1 MTDQRVTG
9 GAGKEPAAAP
19 TGVTATAAQATGQAA
34 AQTAA
39 QAADPSAPLAS
50 GKPAGTRLGF
60 SNYLGLVGALVAMIA
75 LFSVL
80 SSHFLTFETFVTIA
94 NQIPDLVVM
103 SVGMTFVL
111 IIAGIDLSVGS
122 VLALGASIVSV
133 ASLKWQLGPI
143 VAAAL
148 GLAAAALTGTIT
160 GAVTVGWRIPSFIVS
175 LGVLEAARGLAY
187 QMTNSRTAYIGD
199 AFDFLSNPIAVGIS
213 PAFLIAVAVMIVAQ
227 LVLTRTVFGRYLVG
241 IGTNEEAVR
250 LAGVNPK
257 PYKVIVFALMGAL
270 SGLAAL
276 FQISRLEAADPN
288 AGAGLELQVIA
299 AVVIGGTSLMGGRG
313 SVISTFFG
321 VLIISVLAAG
331 LAQIGANEPT
341 KRIITGA
348 VIVIAVVLDTYRS
361 RRKRN

>member
-1 MTDQRVTG
+1 M
-9 GAGKEPAAAP
+9 
-19 TGVTATAAQATGQAA
+19 TGQTDAKLSA
-34 AQTAA
+34 DAPKTAK
-39 QAADPSAPLAS
+39 
-50 GKPAGTRLGF
+50 GAGTRLGF
-60 SNYLGLVGALVAMIA
+60 SNYIGLAGALAAMIA

-80 SSHFLTFETFVTIA
+80 SSHFLTYDTFSTIA

-103 SVGMTFVL
+103 SIGMTFVL

-122 VLALGASIVSV
+122 VLALGASVVSV
-133 ASLKWQLGPI
+133 AALKWHWP
-143 VAAAL
+143 AFPAAL
-148 GLAAAALTGTIT
+148 IGLAAAALTGTVT
-160 GAVTVGWRIPSFIVS
+160 GLVTVAWRIPSFIVS

-199 AFDFLSNPIAVGIS
+199 AFDFLSNPIAFGIS
-213 PAFLIAVAVMIVAQ
+213 PAFLIAVAVMIIAHW
-227 LVLTRTVFGRYLVG
+227 VLTRTIFGRYLVG

-250 LAGVNPK
+250 LAGVDPR
-257 PYKVIVFALMGAL
+257 PYKVIVFSLMGAL

-288 AGAGLELQVIA
+288 AGAGVELQVIA

-348 VIVIAVVLDTYRS
+348 VIVVAVVLDTYRS
-361 RRKRN
+361 RRKRA